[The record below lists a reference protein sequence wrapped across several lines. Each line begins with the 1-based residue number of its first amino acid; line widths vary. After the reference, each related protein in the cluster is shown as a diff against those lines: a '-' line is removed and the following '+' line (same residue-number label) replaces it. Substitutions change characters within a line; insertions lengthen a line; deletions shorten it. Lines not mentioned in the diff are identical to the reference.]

1 MEEKIITL
9 AGLWQFVLTM
19 LGAVLVA
26 ALWYV
31 MVLVLFVCF

>member
-9 AGLWQFVLTM
+9 AGLWQFVLM
-19 LGAVLVA
+19 LLGAVLVA
-26 ALWYV
+26 VLWYV

>member
-9 AGLWQFVLTM
+9 AGLWQFVLM
-19 LGAVLVA
+19 LLGAVLVA